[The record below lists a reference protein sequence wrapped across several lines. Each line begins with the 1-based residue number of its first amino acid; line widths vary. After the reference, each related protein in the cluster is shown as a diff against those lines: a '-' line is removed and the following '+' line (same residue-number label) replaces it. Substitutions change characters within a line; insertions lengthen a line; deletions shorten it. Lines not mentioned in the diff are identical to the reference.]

1 MKRSR
6 QRAGSWLVFSRLCLI
21 VGMAAALA
29 ALTAALT
36 WGVALAVE
44 PGEIALNIDDLPPGF
59 APDPQFTRDG
69 SVENIGPSRQVQ
81 YEREPTP
88 ANLTDGPVVVGQIV
102 IRLDSGVGA
111 GDALEMMRQ
120 LYVER
125 LGFEPTDAGPNDGGT
140 FTLQKTENG
149 LDYVMVGFI
158 KENMIIVTLAAGL
171 PDVVTYPGVLDLAG
185 ITSARLDSKLGH

>member
-1 MKRSR
+1 MKWSR
-6 QRAGSWLVFSRLCLI
+6 QRAGSWLMSSRLCR
-21 VGMAAALA
+21 MARMLGVLA

-36 WGVALAVE
+36 CSVALAVE
-44 PGEIALNIDDLPPGF
+44 PGEIALTVDDLPPGF
-59 APDPQFTRDG
+59 VPDPQFTRDG

-88 ANLTDGPVVVGQIV
+88 ENLTDGPVVVGQIV

-111 GDALEMMRQ
+111 GDALEMMHQ

-158 KENMIIVTLAAGL
+158 KQNMIIVTLAAGL
-171 PDVVTYPGVLDLAG
+171 PDVVSYPGVLDLAG
-185 ITSARLDSKLGH
+185 ITSARLDSKLSH